1 MTSKYN
7 EINKRHHPFNDV
19 RVKACSVNDSSQPL
33 TVSSLLMSSMCRAFY
48 IHSDSVAHRTNLGIC
63 IWCMKS
69 RERGN
74 FLIWLCLPLRRW
86 GLSWAA
92 RRPASPPPVSGC
104 AARSSRWTSAGWSH
118 SSPGIQTWLGR
129 RVSRST
135 SQGTDCW
142 MLSIQKSNVFKLS
155 LHVWKACKSAV
166 QML

>member
-1 MTSKYN
+1 MITDSSSN
-7 EINKRHHPFNDV
+7 VINKRYHPFNDV
-19 RVKACSVNDSSQPL
+19 RVKACSENDSRWEVTL
-33 TVSSLLMSSMCRAFY
+33 ASLLMSSRCRAFY
-48 IHSDSVAHRTNLGIC
+48 IHSDSGARRTNLGIC
-63 IWCMKS
+63 FWSMKS

-118 SSPGIQTWLGR
+118 SSPGIQTWSGR

-135 SQGTDCW
+135 SQGTDSW
-142 MLSIQKSNVFKLS
+142 ILSI
-155 LHVWKACKSAV
+155 
-166 QML
+166 